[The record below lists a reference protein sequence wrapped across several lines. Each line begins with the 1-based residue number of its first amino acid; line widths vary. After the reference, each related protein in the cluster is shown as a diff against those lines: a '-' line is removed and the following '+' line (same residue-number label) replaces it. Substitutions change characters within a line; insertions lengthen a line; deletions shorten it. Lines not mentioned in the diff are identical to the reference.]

1 MAKLTPRIP
10 LRADHRF
17 IQRIYQSTLGGKVE
31 EVPEEFD
38 LIARAFKR
46 AGGSWERIFHG
57 GPQDVDLLKRIAKRA
72 LKKGFLTRKRKWG
85 S

>member
-1 MAKLTPRIP
+1 MAKLTPRTP

-31 EVPEEFD
+31 EVPEEFS
-38 LIARAFKR
+38 LISGAFRR
-46 AGGSWERIFHG
+46 AGGSWERVFRG
-57 GPQDVDLLKRIAKRA
+57 SPQDIDLLKRVAKRA
-72 LKKGFLTRKRKWG
+72 LKQGYLTRKRKWG